1 LDESKVGGSK
11 VSKVNL
17 VKFALIGMV
26 VLVGVLGSVSCI
38 QPTPTVEA
46 PRMLP
51 VVAVIPNVTTPK
63 AKVDIVGANF
73 EPGEKV
79 RVYTLISVGDP
90 EKTDMQRYMLG
101 GDVGSGLIEVDESGL
116 FQMTA
121 SIQLQTGIYPVWVYD
136 ENGEMIASTLLMVRE
151 VSA

>member
-1 LDESKVGGSK
+1 LDKSKVGGSK

-38 QPTPTVEA
+38 QPTPAVEA

-51 VVAVIPNVTTPK
+51 VVAVIPNVNTPK

-79 RVYTLISVGDP
+79 SVYTLIRRGDP
-90 EKTDMQRYMLG
+90 ETTHIEQFMFIG
-101 GDVGSGLIEVDESGL
+101 GGASGLIEVDEFGS
-116 FQMTA
+116 FQITTN
-121 SIQLQTGIYPVWVYD
+121 IQKETGIYPVRVYD
-136 ENGEMIASTLLMVRE
+136 ENGEMIASTLFVVRE
-151 VSA
+151 GSI